1 MALTAVLEFGDNN
14 IKRYSKQY
22 LVSDF
27 RLLYARPYNEFSP
40 EGTARCER
48 VELTV
53 VAPGREDLS
62 LFDWFSTQSVQ
73 SGRLFI
79 SLSNDGKLDTEDA
92 QILYF
97 EEAKCFSLSEVYD
110 VDQSR
115 RRQLKLAIGAD
126 KIEIDDVTFNRI

>member
-1 MALTAVLEFGDNN
+1 MALTAVLEFGDND

-53 VAPGREDLS
+53 VAPGRNDLT
-62 LFDWFSTQSVQ
+62 LFDWFSSQSVQ
-73 SGRLFI
+73 SGRLVI
-79 SLSNDGKLDTEDA
+79 SLSNDGKLNAEDA

-110 VDQSR
+110 VDKLH

>member
-110 VDQSR
+110 VDRSR

>member
-110 VDQSR
+110 IDRSR

>member
-79 SLSNDGKLDTEDA
+79 SLSNDGKLDTEDV